1 LRFSTPAPQTVACL
15 WNLLDSQSTSCFS
28 YIREHGD
35 HGRGIVLGINVSSMA
50 RQMCNPFPPVRE
62 SGIPTLRPVPRYEP
76 MLWVRVLTVLVL
88 LLPVSGHRLQAQTA
102 PLPELHSADP
112 FMADLFHR
120 SRSTGMV
127 VVVVRD
133 RDTWMQSYGQTYP
146 GSHQKPNADSL
157 IRLCSLTKIM
167 TTDLLVKLVADGH
180 VSLSD
185 PLQKFAPHNVTVP
198 VRTVRGESGRPI
210 TLRDLATHTAGFP
223 REIAYPA
230 GDSGHFTFPDY
241 SFRWQ
246 WLPGYRLRFLPG
258 TAAHYSNIGFD
269 LLADALAAAAGKPYP
284 QLFADRIAKPVGL
297 RDTTLSP
304 TPGQC
309 ARLLIG
315 ARNEGR
321 CTDTTAAAGSG
332 GMYSTANDMTRW
344 LKYLLGLPGVPVH
357 QDPAATAT
365 YIPASELRWTQGI
378 GRAGV
383 PNGIGLG
390 WVHLN
395 SPDDPAMIIEKTGGG
410 AGYTTYIALNPARH
424 IGIFVAATQDL
435 HAGPEVFRES
445 NDLLIYLAGL
455 TPVPGNPLDLAGED
469 NHSDAEI
476 SDATV
481 RKAHKHGPHVTRQMA
496 RTSVVAVAQ

>member
-1 LRFSTPAPQTVACL
+1 MKKLVSCSLRFAAL
-15 WNLLDSQSTSCFS
+15 ILF
-28 YIREHGD
+28 
-35 HGRGIVLGINVSSMA
+35 
-50 RQMCNPFPPVRE
+50 
-62 SGIPTLRPVPRYEP
+62 
-76 MLWVRVLTVLVL
+76 
-88 LLPVSGHRLQAQTA
+88 LPLCVHRLPAQTA
-102 PLPELHSADP
+102 PLPQLQSADP
-112 FMADLFHR
+112 VMADLFHR

-133 RDTWMQSYGQTYP
+133 HETWMQSYGQTAP

-157 IRLCSLTKIM
+157 IRLCSLSKIM
-167 TTDLLVKLVADGH
+167 TTDLLVKLVADGR

-185 PLQKFAPHNVTVP
+185 PLQKFAPRHVIVP
-198 VRTVRGESGRPI
+198 VLTVRGQSGRPL
-210 TLRDLATHTAGFP
+210 TLRDLATHTAGLP
-223 REIAYPA
+223 REIAYPS

-241 SFRWQ
+241 NFRWQ

-258 TAAHYSNIGFD
+258 TAAHYSNIGYD
-269 LLADALAAAAGKPYP
+269 LLADALAVAAGKSYP
-284 QLFADRIAKPVGL
+284 QLFADRIAKPLGL
-297 RDTTLSP
+297 RDTTVSP

-315 ARNEGR
+315 KRNEGR
-321 CTDTTAAAGSG
+321 CTDTTAAEGSG

-365 YIPASELRWTQGI
+365 YIQASELRWTQGV

-390 WVHLN
+390 WMHLN
-395 SPDDPAMIIEKTGGG
+395 PADDPAMIIEKTGGG
-410 AGYTTYIALNPARH
+410 AGYTTYIALNPAHH

-445 NDLLIYLAGL
+445 NDLLLHLAGV
-455 TPVPGNPLDLAGED
+455 TPIPGNSLEVAGEE
-469 NHSDAEI
+469 NHSDAEM
-476 SDATV
+476 SDATL
-481 RKAHKHGPHVTRQMA
+481 HPHNKNAQHPSLTRQITH
-496 RTSVVAVAQ
+496 TSVAAAVQ

>member
-1 LRFSTPAPQTVACL
+1 
-15 WNLLDSQSTSCFS
+15 
-28 YIREHGD
+28 
-35 HGRGIVLGINVSSMA
+35 MK
-50 RQMCNPFPPVRE
+50 
-62 SGIPTLRPVPRYEP
+62 TLRSLCAALILLVS
-76 MLWVRVLTVLVL
+76 LSVHRV
-88 LLPVSGHRLQAQTA
+88 QAQTV
-102 PLPELHSADP
+102 PLPQLQSADP

-133 RDTWMQSYGQTYP
+133 NQTWMQSYGQTYP

-157 IRLCSLTKIM
+157 VRLCSLTKIM
-167 TTDLLVKLVADGH
+167 TTDLLVKLVAGGQ

-198 VRTVRGESGRPI
+198 VLTIRGLSGRPI
-210 TLRDLATHTAGFP
+210 TLRDLATHTAGLP

-241 SFRWQ
+241 NFRWQ

-269 LLADALAAAAGKPYP
+269 LLADALGAAAGKPYP
-284 QLFADRIAKPVGL
+284 QLFADRISKPLGL

-344 LKYLLGLPGVPVH
+344 LKYLLGLPGVPMH

-365 YIPASELRWTQGI
+365 YISASELHWTQGI

-383 PNGIGLG
+383 PSGIGLG

-395 SPDDPAMIIEKTGGG
+395 QPDDPTMIIEKTGGG

-435 HAGPEVFRES
+435 HAGPAVFRGS
-445 NDLLIYLAGL
+445 NDLLIFLAGL
-455 TPVPGNPLDLAGED
+455 TPSPSDSLEVAGEE
-469 NHSDAEI
+469 NHSDVQVR
-476 SDATV
+476 DASLQQHNKNAPQS
-481 RKAHKHGPHVTRQMA
+481 RLTR
-496 RTSVVAVAQ
+496 RITHTSVAAAVQ

>member
-1 LRFSTPAPQTVACL
+1 
-15 WNLLDSQSTSCFS
+15 
-28 YIREHGD
+28 
-35 HGRGIVLGINVSSMA
+35 LGIMVSSMA
-50 RQMCNPFPPVRE
+50 RQMSNTWPVVRGM
-62 SGIPTLRPVPRYEP
+62 GIPSLRLASQDRP
-76 MLWVRVLTVLVL
+76 MLWGRFLATLIL
-88 LLPVSGHRLQAQTA
+88 FLPLSVPKLQAQTV
-102 PLPELHSADP
+102 PLPQLQSADL

-133 RDTWMQSYGQTYP
+133 HETWMQSYGQTYP

-167 TTDLLVKLVADGH
+167 TTDVLVKLVADGRL
-180 VSLSD
+180 SLSD

-198 VRTVRGESGRPI
+198 VRTVNGQTGRPI

-241 SFRWQ
+241 NFRWQ

-269 LLADALAAAAGKPYP
+269 LLADALAVAAGKAYP
-284 QLFADRIAKPVGL
+284 QLFADRIAKPLGL

-315 ARNEGR
+315 VRNEGR

-395 SPDDPAMIIEKTGGG
+395 QPDDPTMIIEKTGGG

-424 IGIFVAATQDL
+424 TGIFFAATQNL
-435 HAGPEVFRES
+435 HAGPAVFRGS

-455 TPVPGNPLDLAGED
+455 TPAPGDSMDLAGEE
-469 NHSDAEI
+469 NHSDVEVR
-476 SDATV
+476 DATLHQHNKNAP
-481 RKAHKHGPHVTRQMA
+481 RPRLTRQITH
-496 RTSVVAVAQ
+496 TSVAVAVQ

>member
-1 LRFSTPAPQTVACL
+1 
-15 WNLLDSQSTSCFS
+15 
-28 YIREHGD
+28 
-35 HGRGIVLGINVSSMA
+35 MK
-50 RQMCNPFPPVRE
+50 
-62 SGIPTLRPVPRYEP
+62 TLRS
-76 MLWVRVLTVLVL
+76 LCAALILLLSLTV
-88 LLPVSGHRLQAQTA
+88 HRVQAQNV
-102 PLPELHSADP
+102 PLPQLQSADP

-133 RDTWMQSYGQTYP
+133 NQTWMQSYGQTDP

-157 IRLCSLTKIM
+157 VRLCSLTKIM
-167 TTDLLVKLVADGH
+167 TTDLLVKLVTGGQ

-198 VRTVRGESGRPI
+198 VLTIRGLSGRPI
-210 TLRDLATHTAGFP
+210 TLRDLATHTAGLP

-241 SFRWQ
+241 NFRWQ

-269 LLADALAAAAGKPYP
+269 LLADALGAAAGKPYP
-284 QLFADRIAKPVGL
+284 QLFADRISKPLGL

-309 ARLLIG
+309 ARLLVG
-315 ARNEGR
+315 ARNQGR

-344 LKYLLGLPGVPVH
+344 LKYLLGLPGVPMH

-383 PNGIGLG
+383 PSGIGLG

-395 SPDDPAMIIEKTGGG
+395 QPDDPTMIIEKTGGG

-435 HAGPEVFRES
+435 HAGPAVFRGS

-455 TPVPGNPLDLAGED
+455 TPSPSDSLEVAGDE
-469 NHSDAEI
+469 NHSDVQVR
-476 SDATV
+476 DASLQQHNKNAPQS
-481 RKAHKHGPHVTRQMA
+481 RLTR
-496 RTSVVAVAQ
+496 RITHTSVAAAVQ

>member
-1 LRFSTPAPQTVACL
+1 
-15 WNLLDSQSTSCFS
+15 
-28 YIREHGD
+28 
-35 HGRGIVLGINVSSMA
+35 MK
-50 RQMCNPFPPVRE
+50 
-62 SGIPTLRPVPRYEP
+62 TLRSLCAALIFVLP
-76 MLWVRVLTVLVL
+76 LTV
-88 LLPVSGHRLQAQTA
+88 HRVQAQNV
-102 PLPELHSADP
+102 PLPQLQSADP

-133 RDTWMQSYGQTYP
+133 NQTWMQSYGQTYP

-157 IRLCSLTKIM
+157 VRLCSLTKIM
-167 TTDLLVKLVADGH
+167 TTDLLVKLVAGGQ

-198 VRTVRGESGRPI
+198 VLTIRGLSGRPI
-210 TLRDLATHTAGFP
+210 TLRDLATHTAGLP

-241 SFRWQ
+241 NFRWQ

-269 LLADALAAAAGKPYP
+269 LLADALGAAAGKPYP
-284 QLFADRIAKPVGL
+284 QLFADRISKPLGL

-315 ARNEGR
+315 VRNEGR

-344 LKYLLGLPGVPVH
+344 LKYLLGLPGVPMH

-365 YIPASELRWTQGI
+365 YISASELRWTQGI

-383 PNGIGLG
+383 PSGIGLG

-395 SPDDPAMIIEKTGGG
+395 QPDDPTMIIEKTGGG

-435 HAGPEVFRES
+435 HAGPAVFRGS

-455 TPVPGNPLDLAGED
+455 TPSPSDSLEVAGEE
-469 NHSDAEI
+469 NHSDVQVR
-476 SDATV
+476 DASLQQHNKNAPQS
-481 RKAHKHGPHVTRQMA
+481 RLTRPITH
-496 RTSVVAVAQ
+496 TSVAAAVQ

>member
-1 LRFSTPAPQTVACL
+1 
-15 WNLLDSQSTSCFS
+15 
-28 YIREHGD
+28 
-35 HGRGIVLGINVSSMA
+35 
-50 RQMCNPFPPVRE
+50 
-62 SGIPTLRPVPRYEP
+62 
-76 MLWVRVLTVLVL
+76 
-88 LLPVSGHRLQAQTA
+88 
-102 PLPELHSADP
+102 
-112 FMADLFHR
+112 
-120 SRSTGMV
+120 MV
-127 VVVVRD
+127 VVVVRGKE
-133 RDTWMQSYGQTYP
+133 TWIQSYGQTYP

-157 IRLCSLTKIM
+157 VRLCSLSKIM
-167 TTDLLVKLVADGH
+167 TTDLLVKLIADRR

-198 VRTVRGESGRPI
+198 VRTVRGLTGRPI
-210 TLRDLATHTAGFP
+210 TLGDLATHTAGLP

-241 SFRWQ
+241 NFRWQ

-269 LLADALAAAAGKPYP
+269 LLADALAVAAGKPYP
-284 QLFADRIAKPVGL
+284 QLFADRIARPLGL

-315 ARNEGR
+315 VRNEGR

-332 GMYSTANDMTRW
+332 GIYSTANDMTRW
-344 LKYLLGLPGVPVH
+344 LKYLLDLPGVPMH

-365 YIPASELRWTQGI
+365 YIQASQLRWMQGI

-395 SPDDPAMIIEKTGGG
+395 QPDDPATIIEKTGGG
-410 AGYTTYIALNPARH
+410 AGYTTYIALNPDRH

-435 HAGPEVFRES
+435 HAGPEVFHGS

-455 TPVPGNPLDLAGED
+455 SPEPGDSMNLAQEENQSDGEER
-469 NHSDAEI
+469 DAK
-476 SDATV
+476 V
-481 RKAHKHGPHVTRQMA
+481 RKPHNQGPHVTRQIA
-496 RTSVVAVAQ
+496 RSSVVGAAQ

>member
-1 LRFSTPAPQTVACL
+1 LEIMV
-15 WNLLDSQSTSCFS
+15 SC
-28 YIREHGD
+28 
-35 HGRGIVLGINVSSMA
+35 MA
-50 RQMCNPFPPVRE
+50 RLMCNPCRLLAAL
-62 SGIPTLRPVPRYEP
+62 I
-76 MLWVRVLTVLVL
+76 L
-88 LLPVSGHRLQAQTA
+88 LLPFSLHKGLAQTA
-102 PLPELHSADP
+102 PRPQLQSADP
-112 FMADLFHR
+112 FMGDLFHR

-133 RDTWMQSYGQTYP
+133 GDTWMQSYGQTYP

-167 TTDLLVKLVADGH
+167 TTDLLVKLVADGR

-198 VRTVRGESGRPI
+198 VRTVRGETGRPI

-223 REIAYPA
+223 REIAYPS
-230 GDSGHFTFPDY
+230 GDGGHFTFPDY

-258 TAAHYSNIGFD
+258 TAAHYSNIGYD
-269 LLADALAAAAGKPYP
+269 LLADALAAAAGRPYP
-284 QLFADRIAKPVGL
+284 QLFADRIAKPLGL
-297 RDTTLSP
+297 RDTTVSP

-309 ARLLIG
+309 ARLLTG
-315 ARNEGR
+315 RRNEGR

-344 LKYLLGLPGVPVH
+344 LKYVLGLPGVPVH

-365 YIPASELRWTQGI
+365 YIPASELRWTQGV

-390 WVHLN
+390 WMHLN
-395 SPDDPAMIIEKTGGG
+395 QPDDPTMIIEKTGGG

-435 HAGPEVFRES
+435 HGGPEVFRES

-455 TPVPGNPLDLAGED
+455 TPTPGDSLQLAGGANQSD
-469 NHSDAEI
+469 VRVSDAALHQQNK
-476 SDATV
+476 STSRSRLA
-481 RKAHKHGPHVTRQMA
+481 RQLSH
-496 RTSVVAVAQ
+496 TSVVAAAH